1 MGHGTILEGVFL
13 LVHNLLALLGG
24 QYVVSS
30 FRQLM
35 ICSWHNLYPEL
46 DKPEGLSMLELMG
59 NTRAE

>member
-1 MGHGTILEGVFL
+1 MAQFWKVFFFL
-13 LVHNLLALLGG
+13 CTSFLALLGG

-46 DKPEGLSMLELMG
+46 DKPEGVSMLELMG